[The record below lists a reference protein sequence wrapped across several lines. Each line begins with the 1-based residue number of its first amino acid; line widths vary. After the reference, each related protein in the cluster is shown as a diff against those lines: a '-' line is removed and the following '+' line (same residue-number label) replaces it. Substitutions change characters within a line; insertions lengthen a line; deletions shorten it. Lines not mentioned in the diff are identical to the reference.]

1 MAAKATNTKVD
12 KYRDEMLER
21 VTRLEEKL
29 IANYEVT
36 KEIRV
41 DVKAQ
46 NGRVRILE
54 NKQSWFAGILAAI
67 TFVFGSLFAW
77 FKGDY

>member
-1 MAAKATNTKVD
+1 MEKTNNLD
-12 KYRDEMLER
+12 QYRDEMMER
-21 VTRLEEKL
+21 VIRLEEKL
-29 IANYEVT
+29 LANYEVT

-54 NKQSWFAGILAAI
+54 NKQSWFAGILAAF
-67 TFVFGSLFAW
+67 TLVFGSLVAW
-77 FKGDY
+77 IKGVI